1 MAQCMNLGMGKEEE
15 LLQRGRPRLDET
27 GMDDH
32 GCKRRRGPG
41 VQTGKSG
48 ARVPCRRTVASVAV
62 ADEAAAM
69 AAKATAASNRRIGC
83 PGGLA
88 MPASIRSRP
97 VYTRA
102 TDPGAIDRGVN
113 NCSAEVTGRSAT
125 RCTMRARK
133 DRKSVVEGKSV
144 LVRVDLGGRRII
156 KKKK

>member
-1 MAQCMNLGMGKEEE
+1 
-15 LLQRGRPRLDET
+15 
-27 GMDDH
+27 
-32 GCKRRRGPG
+32 
-41 VQTGKSG
+41 
-48 ARVPCRRTVASVAV
+48 
-62 ADEAAAM
+62 M

-125 RCTMRARK
+125 RCTMRARN
-133 DRKSVVEGKSV
+133 RQARECPA
-144 LVRVDLGGRRII
+144 LPPRRLRGGRRTADTRGDQLVHAVAPCENGARFRSEEHTSELQSLMRTSYAVFCL
-156 KKKK
+156 KKQK

>member
-1 MAQCMNLGMGKEEE
+1 MVFFFAS
-15 LLQRGRPRLDET
+15 RRLHT
-27 GMDDH
+27 R
-32 GCKRRRGPG
+32 CALVTG
-41 VQTGKSG
+41 VQTCALPIS
-48 ARVPCRRTVASVAV
+48 
-62 ADEAAAM
+62 
-69 AAKATAASNRRIGC
+69 TAASNRRIGC